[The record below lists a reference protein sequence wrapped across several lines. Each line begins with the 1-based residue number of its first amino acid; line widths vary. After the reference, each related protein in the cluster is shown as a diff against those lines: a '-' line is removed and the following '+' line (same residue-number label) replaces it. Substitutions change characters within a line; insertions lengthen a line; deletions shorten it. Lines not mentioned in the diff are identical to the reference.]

1 MNIRTAISQM
11 VFVVYLLFGM
21 GVELGDAWVAG
32 YQPFPEGEA
41 TVVLHR
47 FCRGRTCALTDQ
59 EWQALIQTAINKWN
73 NAGSGFVFRTRSAR
87 PTDDPCHLPGEVA
100 IISVDPDT
108 LCAGDGPLLDTSGPV
123 GRTEYRLDGARVYIK
138 DRPIPGP
145 ETRSDGIALTL
156 LHELGHVVGLDHP
169 DAYGQNVNAVMNST
183 NPWYALQ
190 PDDIAGIRALY
201 PLDNG
206 DFQQPRGHRGGFLEN
221 PGDGSS
227 RSGIGIISGWVCEAD
242 RLLIDIRRVSGNSR
256 SQVALLEP
264 AYGTERLDTAEVCG
278 DTDNGFGVL
287 FNWNRLGDGTYQIF
301 AEVDGYRL
309 DDRGATVTVVTL
321 GEEFLRGAAGEYVL
335 EDFPEPGLSVVIEW
349 EQSLQNFVITEGT
362 SNEEC
367 PSGGCPPVADF
378 GNSFTNSIGMELVRI
393 PAGTFQMGSPVSEPD
408 RINSEGPV
416 HRVTIG
422 QPFYLGKYEVT
433 QAQWRAVMGTSPS
446 YFSNCDTCPVEQVS
460 WHDVQD
466 FIEKLNLQEGVS
478 TYRLPSEA
486 EWEYAA
492 RAGTQTAYS
501 FGDAANRLGQYAWY
515 GENSGDRTHPVG
527 GKSPNMFGL
536 YDVYGNV
543 YEWVQDCFHDHY
555 HGAPTD
561 GSAWV
566 TGGERIC
573 SVRFLRSGSWYDSPR
588 SLRSASRISN
598 NADSPDFAVGFRLVR
613 SLP

>member
-32 YQPFPEGEA
+32 YQPFPDGEA

-59 EWQALIQTAINKWN
+59 EWQALIQTAIDKWN

-87 PTDDPCHLPGEVA
+87 PTDDPCRLPGEVA

-108 LCAGDGPLLDTSGPV
+108 LCAGDGPLRDTSGPV
-123 GRTEYRLDGARVYIK
+123 GRTEYRLGGARVYIK

-156 LHELGHVVGLDHP
+156 LHELGHVAGLDHP
-169 DAYGQNVNAVMNST
+169 DAHGQNVNAVMNST

-190 PDDIAGIRALY
+190 PDDIAGIQALY
-201 PLDNG
+201 P
-206 DFQQPRGHRGGFLEN
+206 FQQQPGHRTGFLEN
-221 PGDGSS
+221 PGNGSS

-242 RLLIDIRRVSGNSR
+242 RLLIDIRRVIGNSR
-256 SQVALLEP
+256 RQVALLEP
-264 AYGTERLDTAEVCG
+264 AYGTERLDTAEACG

-287 FNWNRLGDGTYQIF
+287 FNWNRLGAGTYQIF

-335 EDFPEPGLSVVIEW
+335 EDFPEPGLSIVIEW
-349 EQSLQNFVITEGT
+349 EESLQNFVITEST
-362 SNEEC
+362 STEGC
-367 PSGGCPPVADF
+367 PSGGCPPDADL
-378 GNSFTNSIGMELVRI
+378 GISTNSIGMELVLI
-393 PAGTFQMGSPVSEPD
+393 PAGTFQMGSPASEPYRRND
-408 RINSEGPV
+408 EGPL
-416 HRVTIG
+416 HRVAIG

-433 QAQWRAVMGTSPS
+433 QAQWRAVMGTNPS
-446 YFSNCDTCPVEQVS
+446 YFSNCDTCPVERVS
-460 WHDVQD
+460 WDDVQD
-466 FIEKLNLQEGVS
+466 FIEKLNAQEGVT

-501 FGDAANRLGQYAWY
+501 FGDAADRGGVYAWY
-515 GENSGDRTHPVG
+515 VENSGQRTHPVG
-527 GKSPNMFGL
+527 SKRPNMFGL
-536 YDVYGNV
+536 YHVHGNV
-543 YEWVQDCFHDHY
+543 YEWVQDCWHADY

-561 GSAWV
+561 GSAWI
-566 TGGERIC
+566 TGGDC
-573 SVRFLRSGSWYDSPR
+573 SGRVLRGGSWDNEPLI
-588 SLRSASRISN
+588 LRSATRGWHR
-598 NADSPDFAVGFRLVR
+598 ADDRNSYEVGFRIAR

>member
-1 MNIRTAISQM
+1 MRSALSRWLL
-11 VFVVYLLFGM
+11 VVGLVCGT

-47 FCRGRTCALTDQ
+47 FCRGRTCALTDR

-73 NAGSGFVFRTRSAR
+73 QAGSGFRFRTRAVR
-87 PTDDPCHLPGEVA
+87 PTDEPCALPGEVA

-108 LCAGDGPLLDTSGPV
+108 LCAGDGPLLNIAGPV
-123 GRTEYRLDGARVYIK
+123 GRTEFRRGGARVYIK

-169 DAYGQNVNAVMNST
+169 DAYGQQVQAVMNST
-183 NPWYALQ
+183 NPWYNLQ

-201 PLDNG
+201 PPGNG
-206 DFQQPRGHRGGFLEN
+206 DSQPPRGQRRGFLEN
-221 PGDGSS
+221 PRDGSS
-227 RSGIGIISGWVCEAD
+227 RSGIGMISGWVCEAE
-242 RLLIDIRRVSGNSR
+242 RLLIDIRRVRGHAR
-256 SQVALLEP
+256 SQVALLEA
-264 AYGTERLDTAEVCG
+264 AYGTERVDTAEACG

-287 FNWNRLGDGTYQIF
+287 FNWNRLGAGTYEVF

-309 DDRGATVTVVTL
+309 NDRGATVTVVTL
-321 GEEFLRGAAGEYVL
+321 GAEFLRDAAGEYVL
-335 EDFPEPGLSVVIEW
+335 EDFPYPGDSVVIAW
-349 EQSLQNFVITEGT
+349 EESLQNFVITEST
-362 SNEEC
+362 ADERC
-367 PSGGCPPVADF
+367 PRGGCPPVAES
-378 GNSFTNSIGMELVRI
+378 GSSLTNSIGMELVLI
-393 PAGTFQMGSPVSEPD
+393 PAGTFRMGAPAAEPG
-408 RINSEGPV
+408 RIKNEGPV
-416 HRVTIG
+416 HQVTIG
-422 QPFYLGKYEVT
+422 QSFYLGQYEVT
-433 QAQWRAVMGTSPS
+433 QAQWRAVMGNNPS
-446 YFSNCDTCPVEQVS
+446 YFSNCETCPVENVS
-460 WHDVQD
+460 WDDVQE
-466 FIEKLNLQEGVS
+466 FIEQLNAQEGVT

-501 FGDAANRLGQYAWY
+501 FGDAVNRLGQYAWY

-527 GKSPNMFGL
+527 SKRPNRFGL
-536 YDVYGNV
+536 YDVHGNV

-566 TGGERIC
+566 TGGENIC
-573 SVRFLRSGSWYDSPR
+573 SSRYLRGGTWYSSPRFLRSAAR
-588 SLRSASRISN
+588 VSN
-598 NADSPDFAVGFRLVR
+598 DVRNPDFAVGFRLAR